1 MQERL
6 SDSLQETHTKPHT
19 SIKKP
24 TPKRKVKEQQETT
37 RRKRKALSHKLL
49 RRTSSYNQQQEK
61 TNKNIIGKDEVPSSN
76 LGISSSAPSLMK

>member
-6 SDSLQETHTKPHT
+6 SDSLHETHTKPHT

-76 LGISSSAPSLMK
+76 LGISSSEKP